1 MNMKHFLCL
10 LFCLS
15 FLLFPVYAQ
24 ESYETYSGDTFKTGD
39 VLTLGD
45 FYLSS
50 TKYSHLKY
58 AYTDTYGKVRY
69 EAFNGKDLP
78 FSKVTIREII
88 RPEDKNM
95 FLNEAV
101 VFALES
107 EKAPDKKLFVEI
119 DRAIE
124 QGEIV
129 VNMPEPVIKCEEMTL
144 EQMFICCVRV
154 NKLPIDDKVVLNYI
168 SVVNKELGQEC
179 RRDQFKFRKLKGEYQ
194 ARLEKGMADFD
205 FTKTY
210 FIKVNNN
217 HNGYDF
223 DHKGYPL
230 SYPTRSGSS
239 PKQCIP
245 FNGFNFM
252 PVNPDQAFF
261 IPVSMDDAEKY
272 EKRSRGTGQNG
283 YVSPLVY
290 TVVYLQP
297 LDKYME
303 LPKGKYN
310 VLNVENLYR
319 STLIGV
325 KVKGLEVYDNKNFRY
340 HLIGSALFE

>member
-168 SVVNKELGQEC
+168 SVVKSRIGA
-179 RRDQFKFRKLKGEYQ
+179 GMP
-194 ARLEKGMADFD
+194 ARS
-205 FTKTY
+205 
-210 FIKVNNN
+210 V
-217 HNGYDF
+217 
-223 DHKGYPL
+223 
-230 SYPTRSGSS
+230 
-239 PKQCIP
+239 
-245 FNGFNFM
+245 
-252 PVNPDQAFF
+252 
-261 IPVSMDDAEKY
+261 
-272 EKRSRGTGQNG
+272 
-283 YVSPLVY
+283 
-290 TVVYLQP
+290 
-297 LDKYME
+297 
-303 LPKGKYN
+303 
-310 VLNVENLYR
+310 
-319 STLIGV
+319 
-325 KVKGLEVYDNKNFRY
+325 
-340 HLIGSALFE
+340 